1 MLIRSRRRWLGL
13 IAVGLAL
20 GGMAVVGLMGAVW
33 YDAFT
38 VSPAGRWLRFHL
50 VRLLLAVFLLACG
63 VVPAS
68 LVVSTLVGIR
78 ARRKGDQRLASR
90 SGKVVLLSLGLL
102 VGMGVSELVCGWR
115 LRSLAKLAH
124 PPAFANSTHRP
135 TAALGLPGEQP
146 AASLLKKLAATDSSA
161 TSSKKTIDLVMIGGS
176 SAYGFPFAPAMS
188 LDRIIAWQLG
198 RAFPDRTV
206 RADNRAA
213 PGLILESA
221 IEKLVG
227 LERRPDLLIIYSG
240 QNEFQSRFGWLRTVN
255 HYRRESKV
263 TPLLLAR
270 QARKWSSVAD
280 LLGRDLDRFEAAL
293 ASWERD
299 EKDPVDTPCCTPAE
313 YAAILADYR
322 LRLDGLLNDCD
333 AAGILTMVVVPPSND
348 GDFDPNRSILPAD
361 TSRAEQRAFAARLD
375 AVVRGEKDRPAEAVA
390 GYRRL
395 IAEQPGFAETHFRLA
410 QRLEAAG
417 SFDEAREE
425 YTRARDLDALP
436 IRCPTPFL
444 EVCRELGR
452 RHRCI
457 VLDASRL
464 LALACP
470 RGILDDRMF
479 NDAHHPSLNAFVVMA
494 REALRLLKDR
504 GAFGWPEDVPA
515 PRFTIADCVARFRLD
530 REVWISICKGS
541 HLYYALTAGSVRD
554 PAWRQAVAARY
565 KRAMFLLEAGKGPDE
580 TGIPGLAIHEELEVE
595 DAKPVTSSDP
605 IVSADDLPEVL
616 EPIPRGSVREQ

>member
-20 GGMAVVGLMGAVW
+20 GGLAVAMLLGAVW

-38 VSPAGRWLRFHL
+38 LSPSGRWLRFRL
-50 VRLLLAVFLLACG
+50 VRILLAGFLVACA
-63 VVPAS
+63 VVPAG
-68 LVVSTLVGIR
+68 LVASAVVGIR
-78 ARRKGDQRLASR
+78 ARRQGDRRLASR
-90 SGKVVLLSLGLL
+90 SGKVVLLSLSLL
-102 VGMGVSELVCGWR
+102 AGMGLSELVCAWR
-115 LRSLAKLAH
+115 IRGLAKLVH

-135 TAALGLPGEQP
+135 TAAQELPEGRRD
-146 AASLLKKLAATDSSA
+146 ASPLKKLVALDTSAASSE
-161 TSSKKTIDLVMIGGS
+161 KTIDLVIIGGS
-176 SAYGFPFAPAMS
+176 SAYGFPFAPGMS
-188 LDRIIAWQLG
+188 LDRIIAWQLC

-206 RADNRAA
+206 RTDNRAA

-240 QNEFQSRFGWLRTVN
+240 QNEFQSRFGWLRTVD

-293 ASWERD
+293 ASWKRD
-299 EKDPVDTPCCTPAE
+299 GKDPVDAPCCTPAE

-348 GDFDPNRSILPAD
+348 GDFDPNRSILPPD
-361 TSRAEQRAFAARLD
+361 TSRAERRAFAARLD
-375 AVVRGEKDRPAEAVA
+375 AVIRGEKDGPAEAIE

-410 QRLEAAG
+410 ELLEAAG
-417 SFDEAREE
+417 LFDEAREE

-452 RHRCI
+452 RHHSI

-470 RGILDDRMF
+470 HGILDDRMF
-479 NDAHHPSLNAFVVMA
+479 NDAHHPSLGAFAIMA
-494 REALRLLKDR
+494 RHALRLLKGR
-504 GAFGWPEDVPA
+504 RAFGWPEDSPA
-515 PRFTIADCVARFRLD
+515 PSFTIADCVARFRLGQ
-530 REVWISICKGS
+530 EVWISICKGS

-554 PAWRQAVAARY
+554 PARRQSVAARY
-565 KRAMFLLEAGKGPDE
+565 KRAMSLLEAGKSPDE
-580 TGIPGLAIHEELEVE
+580 TGIPALKIHDEPESEVSPIA
-595 DAKPVTSSDP
+595 DAQSGP
-605 IVSADDLPEVL
+605 
-616 EPIPRGSVREQ
+616 

>member
-20 GGMAVVGLMGAVW
+20 GGLAVAVLLGAVW

-38 VSPAGRWLRFHL
+38 LSPSGRWLRFRI
-50 VRLLLAVFLLACG
+50 VRLLLTGFLVACG
-63 VVPAS
+63 AVPTGLVAS
-68 LVVSTLVGIR
+68 IFVGIR
-78 ARRKGDQRLASR
+78 ARWRGDRRLASR
-90 SGKVVLLSLGLL
+90 SGKVVLLSVSLL
-102 VGMGVSELVCGWR
+102 VGMGLSELVCAWR
-115 LRSLAKLAH
+115 LRGLARLVH

-135 TAALGLPGEQP
+135 TAALEPPEGKHI
-146 AASLLKKLAATDSSA
+146 ASPLKKIAALNASA
-161 TSSKKTIDLVMIGGS
+161 TSSEKTIELVIIGGS
-176 SAYGFPFAPAMS
+176 SAYGFPFAPRMS

-198 RAFPDRTV
+198 RAFPARTV

-221 IEKLVG
+221 VEKLVG

-240 QNEFQSRFGWLRTVN
+240 QNEFQSRFGWLRTVD
-255 HYRRESKV
+255 HYRRESKA

-270 QARKWSSVAD
+270 QARRWSSVAD

-299 EKDPVDTPCCTPAE
+299 EKDPVDTPCCTPEE
-313 YAAILADYR
+313 YSAILADYR

-333 AAGILTMVVVPPSND
+333 AAGILTMLVVPPSND
-348 GDFDPNRSILPAD
+348 GGFDPNRSVLPPD

-410 QRLEAAG
+410 RLLEAAD
-417 SFDEAREE
+417 SYDEAREE
-425 YTRARDLDALP
+425 YTRARDLDGLP
-436 IRCPTPFL
+436 IRCPSPFL

-457 VLDASRL
+457 LLDASRL

-470 RGILDDRMF
+470 HGVLDDRMF
-479 NDAHHPSLNAFVVMA
+479 NDAHHPSLNAFATMA

-504 GAFGWPEDVPA
+504 RAFGWPEDLPA
-515 PRFTIADCVARFRLD
+515 PRFTIADCVARFKLD
-530 REVWISICKGS
+530 QEVWISICKGS

-554 PAWRQAVAARY
+554 PAWRQSVAARY
-565 KRAMFLLEAGKGPDE
+565 KRAMFLLAAGKSPDE
-580 TGIPGLAIHEELEVE
+580 TGIPGLMIHEELETE
-595 DAKPVTSSDP
+595 PSRSDGAP
-605 IVSADDLPEVL
+605 LMP
-616 EPIPRGSVREQ
+616 